1 MSRVVCKQDLKLI
14 EAKNRMENRPGG
26 AALSGMLL
34 HRRGPP
40 GDPSPPGLEAGDF
53 DSAVASFDS
62 AAVLKSLLC
71 RIEKLPWKKRKDFA
85 DRYCKGHSDP
95 MKMCE
100 ELLSEMGQKLGLSF
114 LRVDLVHSVSRAVA
128 LNDWSSLEACHRS
141 SAGSTGCY
149 FLQTKEGVVVAKPM
163 TEHEYHLVDF
173 IDNLTTDV
181 FQIATPKMRLI
192 PKSSAEFA
200 TLEAAVQGL
209 FAPLHMEL
217 YNAGGR
223 ESPQPLFAGSSV
235 VLMDYVRGSPLRAAE
250 EGQRMLHDED
260 FEQVG
265 KLFLLDLLIRNTD
278 RLPCRRAMPR
288 PGGKDILDQGNAGNL
303 MLGDTPG
310 SLTSIDPEFKFS
322 GLTEE
327 QVAEYH
333 EAVFDVADEILHNLA
348 TKSTYRELDHLW
360 FSPVPGLAG
369 LLDKSLDLTSPWK
382 DLSPMQ
388 NEALAGVLQLIR
400 VRARANIAAVASADA
415 PSLPPRTQSLPT
427 TMSTRVMQPPPSSN
441 SELEWREWIRKA
453 AARAI
458 ADVIHF
464 IAAVTNQRIDTQPTG
479 APANAFRAGFKSA
492 LRQAFNFKSSFSS
505 VARVS
510 ALSQV
515 VKSSQTE
522 SVDCGFITRIIDRL
536 ETFDIKHKLQVAV
549 RRASAMAAAT

>member
-1 MSRVVCKQDLKLI
+1 
-14 EAKNRMENRPGG
+14 MENPIKS

-34 HRRGPP
+34 QRHGPP
-40 GDPSPPGLEAGDF
+40 GDPSPPAPPSLSGDL

-62 AAVLKSLLC
+62 AAVLKSLLS
-71 RIEKLPWKKRKDFA
+71 RIEKLPWKKKREL
-85 DRYCKGHSDP
+85 GESDP
-95 MKMCE
+95 MKLCE
-100 ELLSEMGQKLGLSF
+100 ELLSEMSQKLGLSF
-114 LRVDLVHSVSRAVA
+114 LRVDLIHSVSRAVSMD
-128 LNDWSSLEACHRS
+128 DWSSLEACHRS
-141 SAGSTGCY
+141 SAGSTGIY

-163 TEHEYHLVDF
+163 TENEYHLVDF

-192 PKSSAEFA
+192 PKSSPEFA

-217 YNAGGR
+217 YNAGGHD
-223 ESPQPLFAGSSV
+223 SPKPLFSGSSV

-278 RLPCRRAMPR
+278 RLPCRRAIPR
-288 PGGKDILDQGNAGNL
+288 PGGKEIADQGNAGNL
-303 MLGDTPG
+303 MLGDAPG

-322 GLTEE
+322 GLSEE

-333 EAVFDVADEILHNLA
+333 EAVFDVTEEILHNLA
-348 TKSTYRELDHLW
+348 AKSTYRELDHLW

-388 NEALAGVLQLIR
+388 SEALAGVLQLIR
-400 VRARANIAAVASADA
+400 VRAKANIAAMSAMASDRTADA
-415 PSLPPRTQSLPT
+415 PSLAPRTQSLPT
-427 TMSTRVMQPPPSSN
+427 TMSTRVMQPPPSTN
-441 SELEWREWIRKA
+441 SEQEWREWIRKA
-453 AARAI
+453 APRAI

-464 IAAVTNQRIDTQPTG
+464 IAAVTQLRIDTQPTG
-479 APANAFRAGFKSA
+479 APANAFRAGFKSG
-492 LRQAFNFKSSFSS
+492 LRQAFSFKSSFSS
-505 VARVS
+505 IARVS
-510 ALSQV
+510 ASALSSQL
-515 VKSSQTE
+515 VKSAQTD
-522 SVDCGFITRIIDRL
+522 SVDTGFIMRIIDRL
-536 ETFDIKHKLQVAV
+536 QTFDTKHKLQGAV
-549 RRASAMAAAT
+549 RRASAIAAATAAATATATA